1 MYCSHKFLVS
11 PDRSYNFTCVS
22 SFVRSSIRSL
32 FLKTMQN
39 IFFLSMG
46 NPMPRKILVLELSP
60 KMFLT
65 NQTAGFFKV

>member
-22 SFVRSSIRSL
+22 SFIRSSIRSF

-39 IFFLSMG
+39 IFFSFHGKPYAQKSSCSRVITQNVLDQ
-46 NPMPRKILVLELSP
+46 PDCRIL
-60 KMFLT
+60 
-65 NQTAGFFKV
+65 